1 MTTGVTYRV
10 WQGKP
15 VLEKDGQ
22 TRFVAAIGGA
32 WTGNTPETALDIAT
46 IRREAPSIGEGE
58 FSDRFGGDP
67 WNAPDLEGWYQRRDP
82 ARTFDSYAKA
92 RFFASR

>member
-1 MTTGVTYRV
+1 MTSGVTYRA

-32 WTGNTPETALDIAT
+32 WTGDTPETALDIAL
-46 IRREAPSIGEGE
+46 IRQQAPSIGEGH
-58 FSDRFGGDP
+58 FADMFAGWGLSDLD
-67 WNAPDLEGWYQRRDP
+67 GWYQRRDP
-82 ARTFDSYAKA
+82 LRGFDTYAKA
-92 RFFASR
+92 RSWAFR

>member
-1 MTTGVTYRV
+1 MTTGVTYRA

-32 WTGNTPETALDIAT
+32 WTGDTPATALDIAI
-46 IRREAPSIGEGE
+46 IRKEAPSIGEGA
-58 FSDRFGGDP
+58 FADRFASWGL
-67 WNAPDLEGWYQRRDP
+67 ADLDGWYQSRDP
-82 ARTFDSYAKA
+82 SRTLSWRDIRRS
-92 RFFASR
+92 